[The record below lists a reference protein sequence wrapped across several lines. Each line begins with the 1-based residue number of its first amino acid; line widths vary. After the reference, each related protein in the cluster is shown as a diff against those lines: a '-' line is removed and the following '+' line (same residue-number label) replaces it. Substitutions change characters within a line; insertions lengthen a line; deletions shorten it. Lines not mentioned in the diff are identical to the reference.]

1 MPTRTLPGKYIEMET
16 ERLLIEHL
24 NYESKHFYLKIEVSK
39 GMELGIWNSEEV
51 QSSPFFQGIK
61 IT

>member
-1 MPTRTLPGKYIEMET
+1 MET